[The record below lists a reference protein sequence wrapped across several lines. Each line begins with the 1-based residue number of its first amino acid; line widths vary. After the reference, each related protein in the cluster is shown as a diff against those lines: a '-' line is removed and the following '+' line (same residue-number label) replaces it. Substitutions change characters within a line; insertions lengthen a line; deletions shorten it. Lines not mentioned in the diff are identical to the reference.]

1 MDFTNKLARY
11 YVDGVF
17 SPPRIL
23 PISLTTTHRGSFIRF
38 PSDHKMRRLA
48 ANSFNG
54 ALDDLRIYNRVLSS
68 NEIQTIYAGA
78 ATLSQIPIAVAAAA
92 KLPCQP
98 VTPS

>member
-11 YVDGVF
+11 YVDGVLASTNF
-17 SPPRIL
+17 AYQFNNNAPGGTNPLSI
-23 PISLTTTHRGSFIRF
+23 GSQNA
-38 PSDHKMRRLA
+38 SSS

-78 ATLSQIPIAVAAAA
+78 ATLPQIIPIAVAAAA